1 MVERTYQK
9 RRIPF
14 KFSYYLRKLARA
26 EGDGRRVI
34 SYSQLIRHQEDQG
47 IKSKLKKPD
56 KVYDEQIS
64 SFDRDKEM
72 IINSIPSYRSIYSYG
87 PSRRATQEMYFESD
101 LPASNKDPAFSISAK
116 RNTIQAQQQQQHLAP
131 SERAV
136 GRFSQQNNPLVSS
149 LSRFFQNI
157 PRVQSSS
164 YSSGTSYRSFDEHS
178 ISSETA
184 TIMYVDQSEYERCFN
199 ESQSSASGSSSR
211 RNVFERLTTNNA

>member
-1 MVERTYQK
+1 
-9 RRIPF
+9 
-14 KFSYYLRKLARA
+14 
-26 EGDGRRVI
+26 VI

-116 RNTIQAQQQQQHLAP
+116 RNTIQAQ
-131 SERAV
+131 
-136 GRFSQQNNPLVSS
+136 
-149 LSRFFQNI
+149 
-157 PRVQSSS
+157 
-164 YSSGTSYRSFDEHS
+164 
-178 ISSETA
+178 
-184 TIMYVDQSEYERCFN
+184 
-199 ESQSSASGSSSR
+199 
-211 RNVFERLTTNNA
+211 